1 LIQFLLFICTPSD
14 PTEEG
19 TDENQREMQRLQMH
33 LSHSL
38 HHQTAIIASVGT
50 QLESAANAPKPF
62 RQEKNTTNLFVFSPR
77 FNENP
82 LLTCK

>member
-1 LIQFLLFICTPSD
+1 MPSD

-19 TDENQREMQRLQMH
+19 TDENQREMHRLKNAFK
-33 LSHSL
+33 HSL
-38 HHQTAIIASVGT
+38 HHLTAIIALVGT